1 MGFRESVSLKL
12 LLYLNVSQENSLL
25 KKLKPFFAQGRRKV
39 INNQEAVTVTK
50 TETVLFNVS
59 ANLKKGIETV
69 GGKLKI
75 TDDEIIFTPHKLNV
89 QSAPVTINIGE
100 INRIEKRNNLFIVPN
115 GMSVIVKDGT
125 EYKFVVNKRD
135 KLVDHLNQTIASK

>member
-1 MGFRESVSLKL
+1 MK
-12 LLYLNVSQENSLL
+12 
-25 KKLKPFFAQGRRKV
+25 
-39 INNQEAVTVTK
+39 VTK

-75 TDDEIIFTPHKLNV
+75 TEDELIFTPHKMNI
-89 QSAPVTINIGE
+89 QSAPVTINFGE
-100 INRIEKRNNLFIVPN
+100 ITKVEKRNNLFIVPN
-115 GMSVIVKDGT
+115 GMSVFVKDGT

-135 KLVDHLNQTIASK
+135 KLVDHLNQTIGEK